1 MKTSA
6 FRTITHIRNPR
17 DQEAW
22 QRPLDLTILRRLFG
36 YTRKYRAKRNWLYVC
51 VVLRSIQLPTLAWA
65 MGAVINGP
73 ISAGNARGAVLGA
86 MGFGLLAAVT
96 QITLHFRQRLALE
109 LGENVVHD
117 LRSEIFSQLLRMP
130 MAYFHRTKVGRIISR
145 MTSDVEAVRHGVQ
158 EVMFVTLVAG
168 GQMVMAAAFML
179 WHDALLFLVVAALAP
194 VLWAINRTFRD
205 RFSRVTRE
213 VQESFSRVT
222 ATLAE
227 SVAGIRLTQS
237 FVRQSLN
244 AAIFRDLIADH
255 SQYNLAVAR
264 TSGTFLPIIEFSSQ
278 FFIASLLAIG
288 GYRVLSPQAR
298 MPIGDLVQ
306 FFFLAGIFFQPLT
319 VLGNVYSNALTAMA
333 GAERVFSV
341 LDRQPEWS
349 DPPDAVELPCMR
361 GRVEFRNLSFGYN
374 PRNPVLQ
381 DISLTAEP
389 GQTVA
394 LVGHTG
400 SGKSTL
406 INLIAKFYLP
416 TSGELLIDGVDIR
429 RIRSDSL
436 HRQMGIIQQQN
447 FIFSGTVLENVRIGN
462 PSATD
467 DDIAEAARRLDC
479 LDLLESLPDGLRT
492 EVGERGTG
500 LSLGQRQLV
509 CFVRAMVA
517 NPRIIILDEATSS
530 VDTMTEARIQK
541 ALQNLLKGRTCFVVA
556 HRLST
561 IRNADVVLVLNKGRI
576 IERGTHTELLRLDGL
591 YANLYRE
598 FVRASEADAED

>member
-1 MKTSA
+1 
-6 FRTITHIRNPR
+6 
-17 DQEAW
+17 
-22 QRPLDLTILRRLFG
+22 
-36 YTRKYRAKRNWLYVC
+36 
-51 VVLRSIQLPTLAWA
+51 
-65 MGAVINGP
+65 
-73 ISAGNARGAVLGA
+73 
-86 MGFGLLAAVT
+86 
-96 QITLHFRQRLALE
+96 
-109 LGENVVHD
+109 
-117 LRSEIFSQLLRMP
+117 
-130 MAYFHRTKVGRIISR
+130 
-145 MTSDVEAVRHGVQ
+145 
-158 EVMFVTLVAG
+158 MFVTLVAG

-179 WHDALLFLVVAALAP
+179 WHDALLFLVVAGLAP

-341 LDRQPEWS
+341 LDHQPEWS

-576 IERGTHTELLRLDGL
+576 IERGTHTELLRLDGV

>member
-22 QRPLDLTILRRLFG
+22 QRPLDLAILRRLFG

-145 MTSDVEAVRHGVQ
+145 MTSDVEAVRQGVQ

-179 WHDALLFLVVAALAP
+179 WHDALLFLVVAGLAP

-341 LDRQPEWS
+341 LDHQPEWS

-576 IERGTHTELLRLDGL
+576 IERGTHTELLRLDGV